1 MRDFPRETLN
11 ITKSPCSNEGT
22 HRSDFV
28 TLRYIQRFPGNNQR
42 DESIDAQERA
52 IRKYAEENDI
62 EIVEEYIDRS
72 RTGTNTDREEF
83 QRMLNDS
90 RYGLFDLVIVH
101 KLDRFARNRYDSA
114 VSRKILRDNG
124 VELYSVIE
132 KFDNTPESIIL
143 GGLMETLNEYYSA
156 NLSREVMKGMRE
168 NALQCRYTGGYVPL
182 GYRVDDAGH
191 FQINEEEAEVVR
203 RIFSGTIQGMSYR
216 ELQQE
221 FNEKGIRT
229 RTGKLFGKNSLYS
242 ILTNEKYIG
251 VYVYNRA
258 SSKDSRGKRNNHRSK
273 PDDQIIRIE
282 NGIPAIVTREEF
294 QAVQEL
300 LKKRR
305 RSRRGRT
312 DTGNVY
318 LLTGKV
324 YCGICGG
331 KYCGNSQYSGRKKTL
346 YYCYRCNVRSRR
358 GGIGCPNREI
368 SRNCLEKY
376 VLRLLAD
383 ILFDKDR
390 LPAVIEEYNRAVTQA
405 ESSVESDRKRL
416 KKSIKSLENEVGNII
431 SVIARTGSES
441 LTAALDGKEKELAEL
456 RAQLSGLERRSAR
469 VDIDE
474 EQIKRAFDYGRE
486 LLLSG
491 KIPRLRQLIELYVER
506 VEILPD
512 SVSVTLNILRELQ
525 ANESGAALDRLNRTY
540 PEALKITRKA
550 DREEVVSASGE

>member
-1 MRDFPRETLN
+1 M
-11 ITKSPCSNEGT
+11 
-22 HRSDFV
+22 
-28 TLRYIQRFPGNNQR
+28 
-42 DESIDAQERA
+42 
-52 IRKYAEENDI
+52 
-62 EIVEEYIDRS
+62 
-72 RTGTNTDREEF
+72 
-83 QRMLNDS
+83 
-90 RYGLFDLVIVH
+90 
-101 KLDRFARNRYDSA
+101 
-114 VSRKILRDNG
+114 
-124 VELYSVIE
+124 
-132 KFDNTPESIIL
+132 
-143 GGLMETLNEYYSA
+143 
-156 NLSREVMKGMRE
+156 
-168 NALQCRYTGGYVPL
+168 
-182 GYRVDDAGH
+182 
-191 FQINEEEAEVVR
+191 
-203 RIFSGTIQGMSYR
+203 
-216 ELQQE
+216 
-221 FNEKGIRT
+221 
-229 RTGKLFGKNSLYS
+229 
-242 ILTNEKYIG
+242 
-251 VYVYNRA
+251 
-258 SSKDSRGKRNNHRSK
+258 
-273 PDDQIIRIE
+273 
-282 NGIPAIVTREEF
+282 TREEF

-358 GGIGCPNREI
+358 GGIACSNREI

-390 LPAVIEEYNRAVTQA
+390 LPAVIEEYNRAVIQA

-441 LTAALDGKEKELAEL
+441 LTAALDGKEKELSEL
-456 RAQLSGLERRSAR
+456 RAQLSEIERRSAR

-512 SVSVTLNILRELQ
+512 SVSVTLNILRGLQ